1 MLLTRATATRG
12 YGRGLRRLV
21 VLLVIAGSLAAGCSD
36 SDEPEVTSVDISS
49 EAVAGRTTA
58 ALASVITMRAD
69 SSVISSVEEQR
80 TVVAESRASI
90 DLRAGIVTSEASI
103 AEEAGGD
110 GQTEEAVV
118 VGDRAF
124 RRQPGAEW
132 EPSGQSLVA
141 LALPAF
147 EEEGDDIPLALR
159 TIVLAATA
167 PWIATTRDDGTTYSS
182 ADPASGQTLEIDIDD
197 QGHLTRIA
205 RSQPP
210 FGTEVDDPL
219 RVGAEILF
227 SEFDRTVVE
236 LPPDLPPE

>member
-1 MLLTRATATRG
+1 M
-12 YGRGLRRLV
+12 

-58 ALASVITMRAD
+58 AIASVITMRAD
-69 SSVISSVEEQR
+69 SSVISSVEEQS
-80 TVVAESRASI
+80 TVVAESQAEI

-103 AEEAGGD
+103 AADAGGD
-110 GQTEEAVV
+110 GEIEEAVV
-118 VGDRAF
+118 VGDRSL
-124 RRQPGAEW
+124 RRQPGAAW
-132 EPSGQSLVA
+132 EPSDQSLVEV
-141 LALPAF
+141 ALPAF
-147 EEEGDDIPLALR
+147 EQEGDDIPLALR
-159 TIVLAATA
+159 TIVLDATA

-182 ADPASGQTLEIDIDD
+182 EDPASGHTLEVDIDD
-197 QGHLTRIA
+197 EGRLTRIA

-219 RVGAEILF
+219 RVGTEILF

-236 LPPDLPPE
+236 LPSDLPPE